1 MTPLTAALRR
11 WPSRYIDAVC
21 RHPGRVVWLW
31 ALIAAVC
38 LSGLGKLSL
47 SSDLRINFG
56 PQNPQ
61 LAAYDLQRQNY
72 ASGEYT
78 LIGIRPRETTARG
91 VLSLPGLQLIA
102 QVTEQSWQLP
112 GVTRVESL
120 SNYPRISATQ
130 DGLSVAELLEHP
142 PSAANDLDELAEQI
156 MDEPALVGRLIA
168 PDQSIAG
175 ILLTTHFAED
185 DAQATNR
192 HMQAVQ
198 ALSEA
203 ISKSHPQFAV
213 HIVGT
218 NAVSHA
224 FAQAAVK
231 DTSTLVPL
239 MYGMF
244 LLLILGLTGSLSF
257 TLLMLAIMLLSSL
270 LTLGLAGHVGMVLTA
285 ASLAAPHII
294 TTLAIADGIHVMS
307 SASASEDKRLGP
319 AALAKAL
326 QLNMP
331 ALVLT
336 TATTMIG
343 FLLANFADSPP
354 LRDLGNLTATG
365 AFIALALST
374 SLLPAALIL
383 LRTPTPHRSQTRLQ
397 SACNALTRLQLR
409 HPKVL
414 IATTGSLALVT
425 SAMLITNVADDD
437 FTRYFAPQVSYR
449 ADAEAMDAHLTG
461 LHTIEFSLPAPQGV
475 SEPAYLQALDDF
487 KQWWDSGPYQHAVM
501 HVSSISSLF
510 TRMNRALHADDPAF
524 LKLPQHADEAAQYL
538 LLYQLS
544 LPYGHDIENRIT
556 QAQDASRFV
565 VFLHGLSSR
574 QTRRIIAS
582 AEQWLAAHH
591 PCYASSAT
599 SAAVMYAYIAQR
611 NINAMLMQLPAAI
624 ALIALL
630 FMIALRSI
638 RLGALSVL
646 ALTLPIGVCFGLW
659 ALLSGVVNFTMA
671 VVSGAV
677 IGVVAD
683 DTIHLLSVYR
693 HARQKLT
700 PERAVETAMRSVGPA
715 VISTSLILVAGFGVL
730 AQSLFL
736 PNSGMAQL
744 IMIAVTAAL
753 LINLLLVMPL
763 AYLTDQPRAATV
775 AQNDALSSRA

>member
-102 QVTEQSWQLP
+102 QVTEQAWQLP

-142 PSAANDLDELAEQI
+142 PSAANDLDELAAQI

-307 SASASEDKRLGP
+307 SASASDNKRLGA

-409 HPKVL
+409 HPKAL
-414 IATTGSLALVT
+414 IATTGSLALAT

-475 SEPAYLQALDDF
+475 SDPAYLQALDDF
-487 KQWWDSGPYQHAVM
+487 RQWWDSGPYQHAVM

-582 AEQWLAAHH
+582 AEQWLAAHQ
-591 PCYASSAT
+591 PRYASSAT

-646 ALTLPIGVCFGLW
+646 ALALPIGVCFGLW

-683 DTIHLLSVYR
+683 DTIHLLSAYR

-700 PERAVETAMRSVGPA
+700 PERAVEAAMRSVGPA